1 MPPPPKLPRRKLSK
15 AHLPRKV
22 GGDSDGKEIT
32 KLKKDVGFIAT
43 GDVAAKAMILGH
55 YLNSSM
61 LFAQQINE
69 RFEQDRAI
77 QRKLKIDFKNDL
89 LAYVRWVDAPGN
101 QVPLHPNAR
110 LPKNGHP
117 DLKQHVGFRATG
129 MTAAKAIILGYYHP
143 YAHLFQEV
151 ISRQFEKEP
160 VIQTT
165 LKKNHKNNL
174 YAYLDSLYCYK
185 QTCNNNNT

>member
-1 MPPPPKLPRRKLSK
+1 MKKTKKTPPPKPPRPNLSK
-15 AHLPRKV
+15 ARHPKKI
-22 GGDSDGKEIT
+22 GGDSDDKEIA

-55 YLNSSM
+55 YLNCSM

-69 RFEQDRAI
+69 RFEQDRSI

-89 LAYVRWVDAPGN
+89 LAYVQWVNAPGN

-151 ISRQFEKEP
+151 ICGQFEQET
-160 VIQTT
+160 VIQMT
-165 LKKNHKNNL
+165 LKKIHKNNL
-174 YAYLDSLYCYK
+174 YTYLDSLYCYK
-185 QTCNNNNT
+185 

>member
-1 MPPPPKLPRRKLSK
+1 
-15 AHLPRKV
+15 
-22 GGDSDGKEIT
+22 
-32 KLKKDVGFIAT
+32 VGFIAT
-43 GDVAAKAMILGH
+43 GDVAAKAMILVH

-69 RFEQDRAI
+69 RFEQDRTI
-77 QRKLKIDFKNDL
+77 QRKLKIDFKNNL
-89 LAYVRWVDAPGN
+89 LAYVQWVNAPGN
-101 QVPLHPNAR
+101 QIPLHSNAR

-151 ISRQFEKEP
+151 ICRQFEQEL
-160 VIQTT
+160 VIKMT
-165 LKKNHKNNL
+165 LKKIHKNNL
-174 YAYLDSLYCYK
+174 YTYLDSLYCYK
-185 QTCNNNNT
+185 